1 MRTYLLCIIF
11 MTTLLKGSQYD
22 YLLFSHVLSDVES
35 GIELKADVN
44 ARWQGKTP
52 LYEAVQYNRLEIAY
66 ILLMNGADVNAIME
80 KSNETALHKAT
91 QNRNSYLTELLITAG
106 AKINIQDEYGN
117 TPLHYAAFTNDY
129 QLLNILT
136 THDGDMSIR
145 NIQGMTPAQIIMT
158 GITIPPIILEDLNLA
173 VSASAFKIAS
183 GIVTFNMRNLTNE
196 PLTIFY
202 TGLYVNGNL
211 IGEQRYP
218 LTIPAGTTITNV
230 NTMQTFSNA
239 IYGLRPNKNGQLD
252 IKAGFSI
259 NYQAEGQMQQLFNS
273 TQMNLQLWNPPQ
285 KPQDKR
291 QKEEDSE
298 QKK

>member
-91 QNRNSYLTELLITAG
+91 QNRNSYLTELLFTAG
-106 AKINIQDEYGN
+106 AKI
-117 TPLHYAAFTNDY
+117 
-129 QLLNILT
+129 
-136 THDGDMSIR
+136 

-298 QKK
+298 